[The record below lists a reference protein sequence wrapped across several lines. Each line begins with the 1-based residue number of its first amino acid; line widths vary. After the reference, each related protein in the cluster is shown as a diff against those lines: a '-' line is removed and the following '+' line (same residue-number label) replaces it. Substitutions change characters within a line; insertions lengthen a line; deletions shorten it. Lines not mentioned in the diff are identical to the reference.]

1 MKKIFALLLA
11 LVMVLALAA
20 CGETQP
26 DGTAGATEPTG
37 ESQTQTQ
44 PSGDN
49 QGGDTTASYS
59 FEFGGVKLIPGQAF
73 KADTL
78 PAADFVYEVPS
89 CAIEGTDQVYSYG
102 VMEVT
107 AFNDGTGP
115 VIYSIFL
122 ADANTPTGEG
132 LYIGDPLS
140 TVTELYGEDCA
151 VSGNQYTYTANGTM
165 LILLVENG
173 YVASIEYRMVTE

>member
-1 MKKIFALLLA
+1 MKKILALLLA
-11 LVMVLALAA
+11 LVMVLCLAA

-26 DGTAGATEPTG
+26 DGTAGTTQSTG

-49 QGGDTTASYS
+49 QGADATVSYS
-59 FEFGGVKLIPGQAF
+59 FEFGGVKLIPGKAF
-73 KADTL
+73 NASAL
-78 PAADFVYEVPS
+78 PQADFVYEVPS

-107 AFNDGTGP
+107 AFDDGSGP
-115 VIYSIFL
+115 VIYSIFI

-132 LYIGDPLS
+132 LYIGDPLA
-140 TVTELYGEDCA
+140 TVTELYGEDCT
-151 VSGNQYTYTANGTM
+151 VSGNQYTYEANGTM

-173 YVASIEYRMVTE
+173 FVASIEYRMVTE

>member
-11 LVMVLALAA
+11 LVMMLCLAA
-20 CGETQP
+20 CGETEA
-26 DGTAGATEPTG
+26 DGTAGTTQSTG
-37 ESQTQTQ
+37 ESQTQ

-49 QGGDTTASYS
+49 QGGDATASYS
-59 FEFGGVKLIPGQAF
+59 FEFGGVKLIPGQDF

-78 PAADFVYEVPS
+78 PTADFVYEVPS

-107 AFNDGTGP
+107 AFDDGTGP
-115 VIYSIFL
+115 VIYSIFI

-132 LYIGDPLS
+132 LYIGDPLA
-140 TVTELYGEDCA
+140 TVTELYGENCT
-151 VSGNQYTYTANGTM
+151 VSGNQYTYEENGTM

-173 YVASIEYRMVTE
+173 FVASIEYRMVTE